1 MQEQYIDKR
10 IKNGVKR
17 KKKEIPENEDR
28 HTVERK
34 RKKYRGEK

>member
-17 KKKEIPENEDR
+17 KKKEIPGNEDR
-28 HTVERK
+28 YTVERK